1 MAAPA
6 RRSRETH
13 DAGRPDPDANAHARR
28 LFNACRLIELERSL
42 CIGDAG
48 VEQVRRLAGAV
59 ERGEADLEVLAER
72 VRALRR
78 LQDAALALMRTELG
92 DDGYEEA
99 YRAAGRQNEEATR
112 ILTRPALRP
121 VRVTPPQRR
130 RRVTIPPGRPCGQAR
145 PRRRRSHR
153 GPRADRAGPDDD
165 PPAGPVGHAARHR
178 SPLPPLR
185 PRRSR

>member
-1 MAAPA
+1 MASSA
-6 RRSRETH
+6 RRNRET
-13 DAGRPDPDANAHARR
+13 DSAGRPDPDANVRR
-28 LFNACRLIELERSL
+28 LLNAGRRAQLERAL

-48 VEQVRRLAGAV
+48 LEQLRRLAGAV

-72 VRALRR
+72 LEALQR
-78 LQDAALALMRTELG
+78 LQDAALALTRTDPG
-92 DDGYEEA
+92 DDGYDGA
-99 YRAAGRQNEEATR
+99 YRTAWRQNEEATR
-112 ILTRPALRP
+112 ILTRPALHP
-121 VRVTPPQRR
+121 VRVTPPQRH

-165 PPAGPVGHAARHR
+165 PPAGPVGHAARRR